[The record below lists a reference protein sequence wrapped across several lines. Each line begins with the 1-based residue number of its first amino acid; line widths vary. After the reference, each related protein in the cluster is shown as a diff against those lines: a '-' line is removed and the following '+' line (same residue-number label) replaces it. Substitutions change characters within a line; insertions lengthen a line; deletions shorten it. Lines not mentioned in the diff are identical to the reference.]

1 MILEEKMADK
11 IEWND
16 EYLLG
21 IQEIDNQHKKLVAIA
36 NELYDITTGNS
47 EVYKLQMSKVL
58 KKLTD
63 YTVYHFSS
71 EEEFMKKKGYSGV
84 DLHKTAHDGFINEVN
99 NQIKLLSDEK
109 VETGAKFYT
118 FVLNWVLTHIAKADK
133 IWAKFVKD
141 NM

>member
-1 MILEEKMADK
+1 MVEK

-21 IQEIDNQHKKLVAIA
+21 ILEIDNQHKKLVAIA
-36 NELYDITTGNS
+36 NELYDTITSNS
-47 EVYKLQMSKVL
+47 EDFKLEMSKVL

-71 EEEFMKKKGYSGV
+71 EEDFMRRHGYAGV

-99 NQIKLLSDEK
+99 HQIMQLSDDNK
-109 VETGAKFYT
+109 ETGAKFYT
-118 FVLNWVLTHIAKADK
+118 FVLQWVLTHIARADK

>member
-1 MILEEKMADK
+1 MVEK

-21 IQEIDNQHKKLVAIA
+21 ILEIDNQHKKLVAIA
-36 NELYDITTGNS
+36 NELYDTITSNS
-47 EVYKLQMSKVL
+47 EDYKLEMSKVL

-71 EEEFMKKKGYSGV
+71 EEDFMRRHGYAGV

-99 NQIKLLSDEK
+99 HQIMQLSDDNK
-109 VETGAKFYT
+109 ETGAKFYT
-118 FVLNWVLTHIAKADK
+118 FVLQWVLTHIARADK

>member
-1 MILEEKMADK
+1 MAGK

-21 IQEIDNQHKKLVAIA
+21 ILEIDNQHKKLVSIA
-36 NELYDITTGNS
+36 NELYDITADSQET
-47 EVYKLQMSKVL
+47 YKLEMSKVL

-63 YTVYHFSS
+63 YTVYHFTS
-71 EEEFMKKKGYSGV
+71 EEEFMKRYGYAGV

-99 NQIKLLSDEK
+99 NQIKQLDDGK
-109 VETGAKFYT
+109 IETGLQFYT

-133 IWAKFVKD
+133 IWAKAIKD
-141 NM
+141 KIH

>member
-1 MILEEKMADK
+1 MAEK

-47 EVYKLQMSKVL
+47 EVYKLEMSKVL

-71 EEEFMKKKGYSGV
+71 EEEFMKKKGYYAEM
-84 DLHKTAHDGFINEVN
+84 D
-99 NQIKLLSDEK
+99 NQNQENKRK
-109 VETGAKFYT
+109 
-118 FVLNWVLTHIAKADK
+118 
-133 IWAKFVKD
+133 
-141 NM
+141 

>member
-1 MILEEKMADK
+1 MVEK

-21 IQEIDNQHKKLVAIA
+21 ILEIDNQHKKLVAIA
-36 NELYDITTGNS
+36 NELYDTITSNP
-47 EVYKLQMSKVL
+47 EDYKLEMSKVL

-71 EEEFMKKKGYSGV
+71 EEDFMRRHGYAGV

-99 NQIKLLSDEK
+99 HQIKQLSDDNK
-109 VETGAKFYT
+109 ETGAKFYT
-118 FVLNWVLTHIAKADK
+118 FVLQWVLTHIARADK

>member
-1 MILEEKMADK
+1 MVEK

-21 IQEIDNQHKKLVAIA
+21 ILEIDNQHKKLVAIA
-36 NELYDITTGNS
+36 NELYDTITSNS
-47 EVYKLQMSKVL
+47 ENYKLEMSKVL

-63 YTVYHFSS
+63 YTIYHFSS
-71 EEEFMKKKGYSGV
+71 EEDFMRRRGYAGV

-99 NQIKLLSDEK
+99 NQIKQLSDDNK
-109 VETGAKFYT
+109 ETGAKFYT
-118 FVLNWVLTHIAKADK
+118 FVLQWVLTHIARADK

>member
-1 MILEEKMADK
+1 MVEK

-21 IQEIDNQHKKLVAIA
+21 ILEIDNQHKKLVAIA
-36 NELYDITTGNS
+36 NELYDTITSNS
-47 EVYKLQMSKVL
+47 EDYKLEMSKVL

-71 EEEFMKKKGYSGV
+71 EEDFMRRHGYAGV

-99 NQIKLLSDEK
+99 NQIKQLSDNSQAS
-109 VETGAKFYT
+109 GAKFYT
-118 FVLNWVLTHIAKADK
+118 FVLQWVLTHIARADQ

-141 NM
+141 NR